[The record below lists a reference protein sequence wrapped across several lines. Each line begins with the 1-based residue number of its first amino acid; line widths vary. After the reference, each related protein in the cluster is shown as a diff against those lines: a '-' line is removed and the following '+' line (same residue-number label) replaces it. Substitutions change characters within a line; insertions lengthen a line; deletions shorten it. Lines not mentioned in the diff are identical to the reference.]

1 MAVFFTPAIIS
12 GTAKMK
18 LSQFAVWNLFAS
30 ILFTLSV
37 TATAY
42 GLGRVATGHHS
53 TTDIVILLF
62 GLTLSTVLT
71 EGLTKKEAVRCLKRY
86 VAREVYGLLPHEKLD
101 LTTHRSIELGH
112 AQSVFDVRCR
122 PAKRPLSPRSRHF
135 KRVKRRLVAIAVAAR
150 QDRC

>member
-1 MAVFFTPAIIS
+1 MGRMAVFFTPAIIS

-71 EGLTKKEAVRCLKRY
+71 EGLTKKVAVRCLKRY

-101 LTTHRSIELGH
+101 LM
-112 AQSVFDVRCR
+112 
-122 PAKRPLSPRSRHF
+122 
-135 KRVKRRLVAIAVAAR
+135 
-150 QDRC
+150 